1 MRTQRPRKPRTV
13 IFQRSRIDP
22 RAVLVDERLNLRSLE
37 ELRGWAA
44 RNIPFKVIDP
54 TTGEDITRI
63 LLA

>member
-1 MRTQRPRKPRTV
+1 M